1 MCGPPFAI
9 SGPFASVVPAS
20 VRPLTMGGLSTRRS
34 GCAPIAFPQR
44 RRPTFFLTSQARFPR
59 ESQKSRT
66 NRRPPLCF
74 CPSGAGRSS
83 PVASTAIEAAIT
95 RARLQKDKDHGD
107 HWHIREKQGWIHR
120 AHYDRIFQHAGQTG
134 PGSAGERKV
143 SRFSRPDEHFR
154 IWRRV
159 AKTSQNGRDYLSVR
173 LDDPSFATPI
183 FANLVEGDNANDHI
197 LIWSR
202 SQR

>member
-1 MCGPPFAI
+1 MPSAI
-9 SGPFASVVPAS
+9 YWH
-20 VRPLTMGGLSTRRS
+20 GLSTRRS
-34 GCAPIAFPQR
+34 GCAPIACPQR
-44 RRPTFFLTSQARFPR
+44 RRPTFFPTSQARFLPQVKKGQTFR
-59 ESQKSRT
+59 CL
-66 NRRPPLCF
+66 PLCF
-74 CPSGAGRSS
+74 SPSGAGQSP

-159 AKTSQNGRDYLSVR
+159 EENLRRTA
-173 LDDPSFATPI
+173 ATT
-183 FANLVEGDNANDHI
+183 
-197 LIWSR
+197 
-202 SQR
+202 